1 MGDSRSYFED
11 RLSEEIEKQYSK
23 EVLNFLDF
31 FRLLSIEDKI
41 AVKRLIETEKLLWVQ
56 NKNI

>member
-41 AVKRLIETEKLLWVQ
+41 AVKRLIETEKLL
-56 NKNI
+56 

>member
-11 RLSEEIEKQYSK
+11 RLSEETEKQYSK

-41 AVKRLIETEKLLWVQ
+41 AVKRLIETEKLL
-56 NKNI
+56 